1 MSYGV
6 WRDSK
11 TWWKLALSRYMAK
24 KHPEKLIFNPR
35 LIDVSE
41 HHIRFGMRKHYG
53 TLRLSKKNNNRSA
66 TSRVELNEIIFNL
79 LPITSVPY

>member
-1 MSYGV
+1 
-6 WRDSK
+6 
-11 TWWKLALSRYMAK
+11 MAK

-53 TLRLSKKNNNRSA
+53 TLHLSKK
-66 TSRVELNEIIFNL
+66 VIIEVLHPEWN
-79 LPITSVPY
+79 

>member
-1 MSYGV
+1 MRQKSMSYGV

-35 LIDVSE
+35 LIEVTE
-41 HHIRFGMRKHYG
+41 HHVRFGMRKHYG
-53 TLRLSKKNNNRSA
+53 TLRLSKK
-66 TSRVELNEIIFNL
+66 IIIEVLHPEWN
-79 LPITSVPY
+79 